1 MKEQPLESIK
11 ATPEWVR
18 PDLQEEIGEI
28 ERVLVEFLNKEPS
41 QENIAVVLR
50 ALESAPVVDLSEE
63 DWQHL
68 ENTDSYKNIRS
79 GHPEDAEKITEG
91 YNTELPPENKRDFVN
106 ILSGFTG
113 GNKMKMPT
121 ILKDT
126 AGRLHL
132 VSGNTRLMISRAL
145 NIKPKVL
152 IGSIE

>member
-68 ENTDSYKNIRS
+68 ENTDS
-79 GHPEDAEKITEG
+79 
-91 YNTELPPENKRDFVN
+91 
-106 ILSGFTG
+106 
-113 GNKMKMPT
+113 
-121 ILKDT
+121 
-126 AGRLHL
+126 
-132 VSGNTRLMISRAL
+132 
-145 NIKPKVL
+145 
-152 IGSIE
+152 